1 METQSEVTET
11 DSEKSVVIIESRE
24 RHGTIFWED
33 DDVIP
38 RMRYS
43 ASLPDGNSCC
53 DVHRQASMYQN
64 GEVDGSRSCGADDL
78 KQISLSPEPE
88 KVLMETLIESQSDS
102 FARFL
107 LSARHAISTKSAERR
122 HYPSS

>member
-33 DDVIP
+33 DDAIP

-43 ASLPDGNSCC
+43 ASLLDGNSCC

-64 GEVDGSRSCGADDL
+64 GEVDRSRSCGADDETD
-78 KQISLSPEPE
+78 ISFS
-88 KVLMETLIESQSDS
+88 
-102 FARFL
+102 
-107 LSARHAISTKSAERR
+107 
-122 HYPSS
+122 